1 MNNHENVEQLLPDYI
16 NGTLSEAD
24 ISIVEQALA
33 SSKDLQKKHDEFVQV
48 FSVLK
53 QDNIIQL
60 MNDEVESVD
69 VIIPLK
75 AKRKMIFPKIMIG
88 ITTSIAACLLLWI
101 GINNQISSNVKNVD
115 VKKIPTIELAGTID
129 EYTPL
134 ELQSE
139 DVEEVILDEIL
150 TLYVSDIESGKE
162 INPVLENE
170 ITNYLLQES
179 SDEEVL

>member
-1 MNNHENVEQLLPDYI
+1 MIDHELISQMIPDYI

-24 ISIVEQALA
+24 MHIVEEALA
-33 SSKDLQKKHDEFVQV
+33 SSTDLQQKHDEFVQV

-53 QDNIIQL
+53 QDDIIQL

-75 AKRKMIFPKIMIG
+75 AKKKMMIPKIIIG
-88 ITTSIAACLLLWI
+88 TTTSIAACLLLWI
-101 GINNQISSNVKNVD
+101 GINEQTHINVLNDD
-115 VKKIPTIELAGTID
+115 VKKAVKIELAETID
-129 EYTPL
+129 DFTLL

-150 TLYVSDIESGKE
+150 TVYVSDIESGKE

-170 ITNYLLQES
+170 ITKYLLQES

>member
-1 MNNHENVEQLLPDYI
+1 MNNHEYIEQLLPDYI

-24 ISIVEQALA
+24 IYIVEQALA
-33 SSKDLQKKHDEFVQV
+33 TSKDLQQKHDEYAQV
-48 FSVLK
+48 FSALK
-53 QDNIIQL
+53 KEDIIQL
-60 MNDEVESVD
+60 MNQEAESVD

-75 AKRKMIFPKIMIG
+75 AKKKMVIPKIMIG
-88 ITTSIAACLLLWI
+88 TTTSIAACLLLWV
-101 GINNQISSNVKNVD
+101 GINNQISSNVQNVD
-115 VKKIPTIELAGTID
+115 VKKIPTIELAETID

-162 INPVLENE
+162 INPLLEKE
-170 ITNYLLQES
+170 ITDYLLQES
-179 SDEEVL
+179 SDEEIL

>member
-1 MNNHENVEQLLPDYI
+1 MNNHEYIEQLLPDYI

-24 ISIVEQALA
+24 IYIVEQALA
-33 SSKDLQKKHDEFVQV
+33 TSKDLQQKHDECAQV
-48 FSVLK
+48 FSALK
-53 QDNIIQL
+53 KEDILQL
-60 MNDEVESVD
+60 MNQEAESVD

-75 AKRKMIFPKIMIG
+75 AKKKMVIPKIMIG
-88 ITTSIAACLLLWI
+88 TTTSIAACLLLWV
-101 GINNQISSNVKNVD
+101 GINNQISSNVQNVD
-115 VKKIPTIELAGTID
+115 VKKIPTIELAETID

-162 INPVLENE
+162 INPLLEKE
-170 ITNYLLQES
+170 ITDYLLQES
-179 SDEEVL
+179 SDEEIL

>member
-1 MNNHENVEQLLPDYI
+1 MNNHEYIEHLLPDYI

-24 ISIVEQALA
+24 IYVVEQALA
-33 SSKDLQKKHDEFVQV
+33 SSKDLQQKHDEFVQV

-53 QDNIIQL
+53 QDIIMQL

-75 AKRKMIFPKIMIG
+75 AKKKMMIPKIIIG
-88 ITTSIAACLLLWI
+88 TTTSIAACLLLWI
-101 GINNQISSNVKNVD
+101 GINNQISSNVQNGD
-115 VKKIPTIELAGTID
+115 VKKIPTIELAETID
-129 EYTPL
+129 EFTPL

-162 INPVLENE
+162 INPVLEKE
-170 ITNYLLQES
+170 ITNYLLQENT
-179 SDEEVL
+179 DEEVL

>member
-1 MNNHENVEQLLPDYI
+1 MNNHEYIEQLLPDYI

-24 ISIVEQALA
+24 IYIVEQAL
-33 SSKDLQKKHDEFVQV
+33 STSKDLQQKHDEYAQV
-48 FSVLK
+48 FSALK
-53 QDNIIQL
+53 KEDIIQL
-60 MNDEVESVD
+60 MNQEAESVD

-75 AKRKMIFPKIMIG
+75 AKKKMVIPKIMIG
-88 ITTSIAACLLLWI
+88 TTTSIAACLLLWV
-101 GINNQISSNVKNVD
+101 GINNQISSNVQNVD
-115 VKKIPTIELAGTID
+115 VKKIPTIELSETID

-162 INPVLENE
+162 INPLLEKE
-170 ITNYLLQES
+170 ITDYLLQES
-179 SDEEVL
+179 SDEEIL